1 MATPVLHLLARNW
14 WLLLLRGIVAVLFGL
29 LAFAWPGLTLISLI
43 LLYGAYAG
51 ADGILALA
59 AAVRGGTVAPRWWLV
74 LVGLLSLGA
83 AVATFLYPGLTALVL
98 LTFIGV
104 WAIAR
109 GVLEIIGAIQLRK
122 EIENEW
128 LLVLSGLMSVVFG
141 ALVLARPGAGALALV
156 WIIAA
161 YAIVL
166 GVLLIGF
173 AFRLRGHLPAT
184 GGAAFRRQHA

>member
-1 MATPVLHLLARNW
+1 
-14 WLLLLRGIVAVLFGL
+14 
-29 LAFAWPGLTLISLI
+29 LTLLSLI

-51 ADGILALA
+51 ADGVLALA
-59 AAVRGGTVAPRWWLV
+59 AAVRGGTVASRWWLV

-109 GVLEIIGAIQLRK
+109 GVFEIVGAIQLRK

-128 LLVLSGLMSVVFG
+128 LLVLSGLLSVVFG

-161 YAIVL
+161 YAIAL

-173 AFRLRGHLPAT
+173 AFRLRGHLPAA
-184 GGAAFRRQHA
+184 GSGALRRSHA

>member
-14 WLLLLRGIVAVLFGL
+14 WLLLLRGIVAILFGL
-29 LAFAWPGLTLISLI
+29 LAFTWPGLTLLSLI

-51 ADGILALA
+51 ADGILALV
-59 AAVRGGTVAPRWWLV
+59 AAVRGGTVGSRWWLV

-98 LTFIGV
+98 LTFIGF

-109 GVLEIIGAIQLRK
+109 GVFEIIGAIQLRK

-161 YAIVL
+161 YAIAL

-184 GGAAFRRQHA
+184 GRAALHRSHA